1 MDIIDKL
8 KKYFNDRLEF
18 IDDKEYD
25 ELVYNLG
32 SSIVNREKISD
43 YVLNNILSVEE
54 DYKVFSLM
62 KEVYYFDIRLNKL
75 YNWILNLMFKKEFYG
90 YSMCYKFD

>member
-1 MDIIDKL
+1 M
-8 KKYFNDRLEF
+8 
-18 IDDKEYD
+18 
-25 ELVYNLG
+25 
-32 SSIVNREKISD
+32 
-43 YVLNNILSVEE
+43 EE
-54 DYKVFSLM
+54 DYKVFSLI